1 MWDWFGFFS
10 VVYTNSFHDFFLKFQ
25 PTVCT
30 FIFICLYKK
39 EKLPSAKLNKLYCT
53 YVLPLLL
60 LVVIFPLRGDF
71 CWHVQDISRVQIF
84 FPKVAVFSIIICGEM
99 SQGLLG
105 FYIKRIKIR
114 VFLDFFVIVFRG
126 TYTPYLVVSCWIRS
140 MFIFFILNF
149 FWCYNRSM
157 EPKQIQHKNK

>member
-1 MWDWFGFFS
+1 MSAACTYVRLIWLLS

-126 TYTPYLVVSCWIRS
+126 TYTP
-140 MFIFFILNF
+140 
-149 FWCYNRSM
+149 
-157 EPKQIQHKNK
+157 